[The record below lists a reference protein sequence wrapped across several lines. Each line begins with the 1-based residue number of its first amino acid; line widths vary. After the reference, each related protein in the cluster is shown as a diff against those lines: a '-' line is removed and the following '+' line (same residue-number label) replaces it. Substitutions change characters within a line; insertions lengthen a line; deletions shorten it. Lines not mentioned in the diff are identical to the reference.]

1 MSRHTAL
8 YISTMCRRTALHV
21 MFKHLAH
28 RPTSERCA
36 IMQSG
41 GVPALLYPVAPG
53 SSSHR
58 DHKGC
63 LRMKRT
69 GENGKAMV
77 VALMMIR
84 GDLDRSPS
92 LPPAHL
98 RVPVNQIELL
108 HLPVRQ
114 QAPALG
120 SHCFTLRTGCRIE
133 EIAILIDDVLYYT
146 LPCIATLVFPEPD
159 KWKKSWETV
168 YRSLMPHRH
177 NIIEDAQRVKSVSEL
192 PFSPLPHGNPGPWT
206 AHVVKAISSQFQI
219 SPESLPSQ
227 LIVQLGICEESWPY
241 IRKTK
246 RTYHQFLPDK
256 KNARKNLF
264 GILFSFEPRRLLPD
278 KHRTQSNSP
287 FFWAHNTNMHAAIN
301 ILRDEEL
308 VRPSKWQLQPLP
320 NRDYTNWN
328 EVWLPPMGF
337 YCRGSL
343 QSHDVAVKAAAQFA
357 GVHSDRPICIG
368 GSARLRQPHCTISR
382 RHVRRHCCFPLL

>member
-1 MSRHTAL
+1 
-8 YISTMCRRTALHV
+8 
-21 MFKHLAH
+21 
-28 RPTSERCA
+28 
-36 IMQSG
+36 
-41 GVPALLYPVAPG
+41 
-53 SSSHR
+53 
-58 DHKGC
+58 
-63 LRMKRT
+63 MKRT

-84 GDLDRSPS
+84 GDLDRRHCRLLTS
-92 LPPAHL
+92 

-108 HLPVRQ
+108 HLHVRQ
-114 QAPALG
+114 QVPALG
-120 SHCFTLRTGCRIE
+120 SHRFTLRAGCRIE
-133 EIAILIDDVLYYT
+133 EIAIRIDDVLYYT

-159 KWKKSWETV
+159 KSKKSWETV

-177 NIIEDAQRVKSVSEL
+177 NIIEDEQRVKSVSEL

-206 AHVVKAISSQFQI
+206 AHVVKEISSQFQI
-219 SPESLPSQ
+219 SPQSLPSQ
-227 LIVQLGICEESWPY
+227 LIVQLGICEEGWPH

-308 VRPSKWQLQPLP
+308 VRPSRWQ
-320 NRDYTNWN
+320 
-328 EVWLPPMGF
+328 M
-337 YCRGSL
+337 
-343 QSHDVAVKAAAQFA
+343 
-357 GVHSDRPICIG
+357 
-368 GSARLRQPHCTISR
+368 
-382 RHVRRHCCFPLL
+382 

>member
-1 MSRHTAL
+1 MAEYVVSSLLCPDGTVQTSSQVTL
-8 YISTMCRRTALHV
+8 G
-21 MFKHLAH
+21 HLPNFINGNEMQLFVQTHGLVHQHNVQAH
-28 RPTSERCA
+28 
-36 IMQSG
+36 
-41 GVPALLYPVAPG
+41 
-53 SSSHR
+53 SSSR
-58 DHKGC
+58 DVQALSSSTNVRAVRNHAIGRRSRSPVSRRSRVKLTPKPQGMSEDEEDWGEWKGDG
-63 LRMKRT
+63 RHAHDDQR
-69 GENGKAMV
+69 
-77 VALMMIR
+77 R
-84 GDLDRSPS
+84 PRSPS

-114 QAPALG
+114 
-120 SHCFTLRTGCRIE
+120 HVRTGCRNE
-133 EIAILIDDVLYYT
+133 EIEMIDDVFFCT
-146 LPCIATLVFPEPD
+146 LPCIGTLVFREND

-177 NIIEDAQRVKSVSEL
+177 NMIEDEQRVKSVSEL

-206 AHVVKAISSQFQI
+206 AHVVKEISSQFQI

-227 LIVQLGICEESWPY
+227 LLVQLGVCEEGWPY

-264 GILFSFEPRRLLPD
+264 GIFFSFEPRRLLPD

-308 VRPSKWQLQPLP
+308 VRPSKWQMQPLLHELE
-320 NRDYTNWN
+320 RSVVASDG
-328 EVWLPPMGF
+328 LL
-337 YCRGSL
+337 L
-343 QSHDVAVKAAAQFA
+343 Q
-357 GVHSDRPICIG
+357 
-368 GSARLRQPHCTISR
+368 RQPS
-382 RHVRRHCCFPLL
+382 VS